1 MTPEVGMYILSVLVL
16 VALGLGSWA
25 LKSVVDLRIQLGQ
38 QKSIADERKAEI
50 DRRFNEKDTSL
61 ERVVRSFEQSIS
73 RIETE
78 VVAVHKRLDKFYE
91 IMGQQQKGQSQ

>member
-91 IMGQQQKGQSQ
+91 IMGQQKGQS